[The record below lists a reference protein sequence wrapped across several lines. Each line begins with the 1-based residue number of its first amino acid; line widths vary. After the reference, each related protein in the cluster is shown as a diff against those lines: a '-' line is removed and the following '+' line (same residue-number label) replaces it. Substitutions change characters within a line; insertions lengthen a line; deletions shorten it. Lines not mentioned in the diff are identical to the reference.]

1 MVDVWYPGEKS
12 ASAGPTSAE
21 YLNVAAFERGLGA
34 DGLRKQL
41 GGSYDAIKSGRV
53 TTHSV
58 VQAPFASS
66 LRLAP
71 VLLFSP
77 GGGMIREL
85 YTSQMEDLAS
95 HGYIVAAMTHT
106 YDGFLTVFP
115 DGTSIAYDGRRWPK
129 IPSVEGEANLNQL
142 EWHTADILAVLD
154 YFSRLSSAS
163 ESQSPIAGHIDLT
176 RVGAFGHSFG
186 GIAAAHACQRDQR
199 IKACLNQDGAM
210 GMKPFY
216 LDVRNCGMD
225 QAFMLIERPPNR
237 EPLTDSELSAMKMT
251 RARAMELIA
260 RLNADRDRALR
271 STGMGSYRILLRR
284 NVTTHM
290 DFSDLQVVSAKSSI
304 DLEHRMRV
312 LALVRSYTLA
322 FFDKYVRAIN
332 APLLDRSAPDQVLES
347 VERFSPAR
355 RPN

>member
-1 MVDVWYPGEKS
+1 MMDVWYPAERS
-12 ASAGPTSAE
+12 ASKQAAAAE

-34 DGLRKQL
+34 DGLKKQL
-41 GGSYDAIKSGRV
+41 GGAYEAINSV

-58 VQAPFASS
+58 VQAPFANS

-85 YTSQMEDLAS
+85 YTSQMEELAS
-95 HGYIVAAMTHT
+95 HGYVVAAITHS

-115 DGTSIAYDGRRWPK
+115 DGSSITYDGRRWPK
-129 IPSVEGEANLNQL
+129 IPSFEGEANLNQL

-154 YFSRLSSAS
+154 YLSRINVASS
-163 ESQSPIAGHIDLT
+163 SPLPLAGRMVLT
-176 RVGAFGHSFG
+176 RVGTFGHSFG
-186 GIAAAHACQRDQR
+186 GVAAAHACQRDQR

-210 GMKPFY
+210 GMKPFS
-216 LDVRNCGMD
+216 LDVQNWGMN

-237 EPLTDSELSAMKMT
+237 EPLTDSDLSAMKMT
-251 RARAMELIA
+251 RARATEFIA
-260 RLNADRDRALR
+260 RLNADRDRALQ
-271 STGMGSYRILLRR
+271 STGLGSYRILLRR
-284 NVTTHM
+284 SVTTHM
-290 DFSDLQVVSAKSSI
+290 DFSDLQVLSAKDSI
-304 DLEHRMRV
+304 ELNKRMRV

-322 FFDKYVRAIN
+322 FFDKHVRGMN
-332 APLLDRSAPDQVLES
+332 VPLLDRNAPDQVLES
-347 VERFSPAR
+347 VEKFGPAR